1 MDYYSTLFKSSNC
14 TVFTEVLEAIQHK
27 VSLAINQ
34 TLTKDFTA
42 IEVQM
47 VLKQMYPLK
56 ALSLNGMPALFF

>member
-42 IEVQM
+42 TEVQM
-47 VLKQMYPLK
+47 VLK
-56 ALSLNGMPALFF
+56 